1 MSFMAEYIMDDRGE
15 TNMKAVIARFEGDHA
30 VVLFGVEEIKVDI
43 PRQLLPSGAKEG
55 SWLNV
60 SFELDPEGEKQQ
72 REKIEGL
79 LEKLKKK
86 NR

>member
-1 MSFMAEYIMDDRGE
+1 
-15 TNMKAVIARFEGDHA
+15 MKAVIDRIESEYA
-30 VVLFGVEEIKVDI
+30 VVLFGDEEIRVDI
-43 PRQLLPSGAKEG
+43 PRKLLPKGAKEG

-60 SFELDPEGEKQQ
+60 NFELDPEGEKKQ

-86 NR
+86 SKSGDIYS